1 MLSKEKRNTKK
12 KKSLSVPVQPVLVV
26 QLAEVL
32 MAFVLKLGHTVLYGR
47 HCSGQQLTGCQ
58 RFQVQTPLTIVLMNH
73 VVDANSGLTVG
84 HVHTTT

>member
-1 MLSKEKRNTKK
+1 M
-12 KKSLSVPVQPVLVV
+12 QPVLVV

-47 HCSGQQLTGCQ
+47 HCSGQQLAGCQ